1 MAIGRMTIAGAN
13 IYLNHLF
20 RGQQKSSQ
28 VPWLAPF
35 ITMPSR
41 MGPGAEPAGV
51 SRISMSAIDW
61 SAASA
66 GAIQTI
72 RNLAFPR
79 STGWNGNVVALGVF
93 DSSSGGNCLSYFVPD
108 DGEQIEVNDSLL
120 ILAGGLRHEF
130 TAGFMSLNLQNAILN
145 DLYRAVPLPIFSS
158 LHLAH
163 YSTAPAPVVS
173 PTIGGTEPTDPAYAR
188 QPIAVNGTIFGAAS
202 GGQIATV
209 PNIPAAAYAAAT
221 LAQGS
226 RTHWGLHDA
235 ATAGNFQI
243 GGLFATPKTVDIG
256 DPFVVD
262 RITISLDVP

>member
-1 MAIGRMTIAGAN
+1 LARTIYYHAVKDGPWCGTCGSFSNFNERDRLVCGICGRN
-13 IYLNHLF
+13 SNY
-20 RGQQKSSQ
+20 QKS
-28 VPWLAPF
+28 
-35 ITMPSR
+35 
-41 MGPGAEPAGV
+41 
-51 SRISMSAIDW
+51 
-61 SAASA
+61 
-66 GAIQTI
+66 
-72 RNLAFPR
+72 
-79 STGWNGNVVALGVF
+79 
-93 DSSSGGNCLSYFVPD
+93 CLSSFHGLEWKCSGIRSFFVPD

-221 LAQGS
+221 LAQGN